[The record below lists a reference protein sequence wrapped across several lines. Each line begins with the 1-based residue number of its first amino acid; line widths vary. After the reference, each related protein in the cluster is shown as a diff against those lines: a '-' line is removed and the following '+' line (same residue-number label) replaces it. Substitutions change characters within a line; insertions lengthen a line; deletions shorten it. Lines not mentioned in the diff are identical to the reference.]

1 MKFDPIFLES
11 MIGGLNTLDVP
22 HLVSGT
28 ESQARAFIAAY
39 GYDLDNEKD
48 LNRVWS
54 FHRKAITYIQTELL
68 KDGEEIPDELCDR
81 EKLGSPEK
89 LICYSSQKDH
99 PYSEMACG
107 ILKVIHAFVHLN
119 NDLFNFYS
127 TEIQEQILRPI
138 QAHIVDEPAS
148 GVRLGSGSNV
158 DSVLLKK
165 FEVKPFKTTSSS
177 VTKLL
182 AKPNLVAFSLMDKMG
197 VRFITKSLADV
208 FRVVRYLT
216 DENIVC
222 FAHNIP
228 DQSINTLYPLNLFL
242 EVVEHHKDIKGMGNK
257 ELEELLKNKLS
268 QPSIKP
274 EYKEKENSFTS
285 ENYKFIKFITRRLV
299 KVSNPEISFFY
310 PYEIQIVDYDTY
322 INNMTGEAAH
332 DQYKKRQVE
341 RARLRVLGRK
351 AIH

>member
-1 MKFDPIFLES
+1 

-22 HLVSGT
+22 HLASDNVA
-28 ESQARAFIAAY
+28 QAQAFVAAY
-39 GYDLDNEKD
+39 GYDLLDDKD
-48 LNRVWS
+48 RQAAWS
-54 FHRKAITYIQTELL
+54 YHRKAITYIQTELL
-68 KDGEEIPDELCDR
+68 VAGESIPEELSDKD
-81 EKLGSPEK
+81 KLGQFEN
-89 LICYSSQKDH
+89 LIIFATQKDH
-99 PYSEMACG
+99 QYSDWACG

-138 QAHIVDEPAS
+138 QSHIVDEPAS
-148 GVRLGSGSNV
+148 GIRLGSGSNS

-197 VRFITKSLADV
+197 VRFITKNLVDV

-216 DENIVC
+216 DENLVC

-242 EVVEHHKDIKGMGNK
+242 EAVEQVKDHTDITSD
-257 ELEELLKNKLS
+257 ELDKLLKNKLEGH
-268 QPSIKP
+268 PDKLKFI
-274 EYKEKENSFTS
+274 EKENAFTS
-285 ENYKFIKFITRRLV
+285 DTYKFVKFITRRLV
-299 KVSNPEISFFY
+299 RVKKPDIGFFY

-322 INNMTGEAAH
+322 IKNMTGEAAH
-332 DQYKKRQVE
+332 EKYKSRQLQ
-341 RARLRVLGRK
+341 RARLRVLGK
-351 AIH
+351 GAVH

>member
-1 MKFDPIFLES
+1 

-22 HLVSGT
+22 HLASDT
-28 ESQARAFIAAY
+28 EAQAKAFVAAY
-39 GYDLDNEKD
+39 GYDLDDEKD
-48 LNRVWS
+48 LQRVWS
-54 FHRKAITYIQTELL
+54 FHRKAITYIQNELL
-68 KDGEEIPDELCDR
+68 IEGEQIPSELSDK
-81 EKLGSPEK
+81 EKLQSPAR
-89 LICYSSQKDH
+89 LIYFASQSDH
-99 PYSEMACG
+99 EFREWACG

-148 GVRLGSGSNV
+148 GVRLGSGSNS

-197 VRFITKSLADV
+197 VRFITKNISDV

-242 EVVEHHKDIKGMGNK
+242 EAVEHAKDNKDIDNQAFEEILK
-257 ELEELLKNKLS
+257 EKLS
-268 QPSIKP
+268 HPSVTP
-274 EYKEKENSFTS
+274 EYRERVNSFTS
-285 ENYKFIKFITRRLV
+285 ENYKFVKFITRRLV
-299 KVSNPEISFFY
+299 KVSQPEISFFY

-322 INNMTGEAAH
+322 IQNMTGEAAH

-341 RARLRVLGRK
+341 RARLRVLGRE
-351 AIH
+351 AMH